1 MSARHNNSGAGRKS
15 GKRSKNRASNTGDII
30 RRPMQVFDQT
40 YTCVQ
45 SLELVGSIASS
56 ASVPTF
62 IALGISLNGFDQDGS
77 FSGLF
82 DFYRFLECE
91 FIFMPRVQTN
101 VVNDGAFTAVQ
112 NVGVFHTV
120 VDQNDGTALTTIAQ
134 ALDYP
139 SCKAWSAGAPPG
151 RLTQRF
157 VPKALIGA
165 AAATSVRPSDDWYS
179 TAVATQAWYG
189 VKTAWTVTSAVFNVD
204 LIIRVKMQ
212 FRNLR

>member
-1 MSARHNNSGAGRKS
+1 MSNRQNKKMTKKS
-15 GKRSKNRASNTGDII
+15 HTKNIGNTQDII
-30 RRPMQVFDQT
+30 RRPMQISDQT

-120 VDQNDGTALTTIAQ
+120 VDQNDGTALTTVAQ

-139 SCKAWSAGAPPG
+139 SCKAWSAGAPAS

-157 VPKALIGA
+157 APKALIGT
-165 AAATSVRPSDDWYS
+165 AAATTVSPGSMWYS
-179 TAVATQAWYG
+179 TAVSNQAWYG
-189 VKTAWTVTSAVFNVD
+189 VKTAWTVTSAVFNID